1 MVIRT
6 GARQP
11 VRRYRHFVGR
21 TAELAAMQSALAS
34 ETLPFQTLYVYGPGG
49 IGKTALLHQLTD
61 VCLQKG
67 VAATYLDA
75 RHVEPAPQSFVRAVL
90 ESMGL
95 AAGEISVE
103 VLANHRDRH
112 VVLIDTYE
120 SLGALD
126 TWVRDM
132 FLPQLPDTV
141 TVVLAGRTAP
151 SVEWRGDPGWQTL
164 IRPIAL
170 RNLTPDESRTFLASR
185 EIPPA
190 DVPAIL
196 DFTHG
201 HPLALS
207 LVADM
212 FALRPGMHFEPQAA
226 PEVVHALVEQF
237 VEQVP
242 GPAHRAALEA
252 CALVRAMTESLLG
265 AMLRIPDAHDLFRW
279 LRELS
284 FIDSG
289 PLGLFPHD
297 LAREALAVDV
307 RWRNPEWYGELHV
320 RAREFYKQRMQQ
332 TRDEEQRRVLI
343 DYVYLHRL
351 NPVIRAAVDW
361 RDPGGIWQDVLRD
374 GDMPELVAMVRRHEG
389 APAADSAAHWL
400 RHPAATAVVFRG
412 PRQEPVGF
420 LLSITLEGLS
430 DADVAVDAVARAVRG
445 YLRARAPLRPGERAV
460 LFRFWMSAERHQEF
474 APVQSRIFT
483 NVFQSFFNTPR
494 LAVSFF
500 PAGESEL
507 LEILMGYAEFVPPPE
522 LGFVQEGRRYVT
534 FVHDWRVMPL
544 GEWLDILGQ
553 KEVGM
558 TPPAPTPTEE
568 LLVLSEDG
576 FADAVRSALA
586 ALRARRPGAL
596 KTHPLLRSRLVRDRV
611 GGSGGESA
619 REEELRSLVQ
629 EAIESLRTLPK
640 GDRLYAVMYRT
651 FLSPAPSQ
659 EKAAELVDLP
669 FSTYRRYLTIGIQR
683 VTETL
688 WDREIG
694 DLIPS

>member
-1 MVIRT
+1 MVIRA
-6 GARQP
+6 GMRRE
-11 VRRYRHFVGR
+11 RRYRHFVGR
-21 TAELAAMQSALAS
+21 AAELAVMQGALAS
-34 ETLPFQTLYVYGPGG
+34 GTLTFQTLYVYGPGG

-61 VCLQKG
+61 LCVQKG
-67 VAATYLDA
+67 VAAAYLDA
-75 RHVEPAPQSFVRAVL
+75 RHIEPAPQSFVRAVL
-90 ESMGL
+90 DAVGL
-95 AAGEISVE
+95 AAVGASVE
-103 VLANHRDRH
+103 ALSALQDRR
-112 VVLIDTYE
+112 VILIDTYE

-126 TWVRDM
+126 TWVRDV
-132 FLPQLPDTV
+132 FLPQLPDTMM
-141 TVVLAGRTAP
+141 VVLAGRAAP
-151 SVEWRGDPGWQTL
+151 SVEWRGDPGWQTI
-164 IRPIAL
+164 IRPLAL
-170 RNLTPDESRTFLASR
+170 RNLTPEESRAFLASR
-185 EIPPA
+185 EIPAA

-207 LVADM
+207 LVADT
-212 FALRPGMHFEPQAA
+212 FALRPGLHFEPQAA
-226 PEVVHALVEQF
+226 PEVVHALVERF

-242 GPAHRAALEA
+242 GPAHRAAVEA
-252 CALVRAMTESLLG
+252 CALVRAMTESLLA

-297 LAREALAVDV
+297 LAREALAADV
-307 RWRNPEWYGELHV
+307 RWRNPEWYGELHG

-361 RDPGGIWQDVLRD
+361 HDPGGIWQDVLRAED
-374 GDMPELVAMVRRHEG
+374 ETEIVAMVRRHEG
-389 APAADSAAHWL
+389 PAAAEAAAHWL
-400 RHPAATAVVFRG
+400 HHPAATTVVFRG
-412 PRQEPVGF
+412 GRQQPEGF
-420 LLSITLEGLS
+420 LLSIAIESLS
-430 DADVAVDAVARAVRG
+430 DADAAPDAITGAVRR
-445 YLRARAPLRPGERAV
+445 YLRARAPLRPGERAI

-522 LGFVQEGRRYVT
+522 LSFEQEGRRYFT

-553 KEVGM
+553 KEVGI

-568 LLVLSEDG
+568 PLVLSEDG

-586 ALRARRPGAL
+586 ALRGRAPGAL
-596 KTHPLLRSRLVRDRV
+596 GGHPLLRSRLVRDRV
-611 GGSGGESA
+611 GSSGGESP
-619 REEELRSLVQ
+619 REEELRRLLQ
-629 EAIESLRTLPK
+629 EGIEALRPLPK
-640 GDRLYAVMYRT
+640 GERLYGVMYHT
-651 FLSPAPSQ
+651 FLTPAPSQ

-669 FSTYRRYLTIGIQR
+669 FSTYRRYLAIGIQR
-683 VTETL
+683 VTEML
-688 WDREIG
+688 WRREIG

>member
-1 MVIRT
+1 MVIRAD
-6 GARQP
+6 ARRG
-11 VRRYRHFVGR
+11 RRYRHFVGR
-21 TAELAAMQSALAS
+21 AAELAAMQNALAS

-61 VCLQKG
+61 LCLQKG

-90 ESMGL
+90 ELMGL
-95 AAGEISVE
+95 PAAEVSVE
-103 VLANHRDRH
+103 ILVHHRDRH
-112 VVLIDTYE
+112 VLLIDTYE

-126 TWVRDM
+126 TWIRDVL
-132 FLPQLPDTV
+132 LPQLPDTL
-141 TVVLAGRTAP
+141 TVVLAGRNAP

-170 RNLTPDESRTFLASR
+170 RNLTPEESRAFLASR

-207 LVADM
+207 LVADT

-242 GPAHRAALEA
+242 GPAHRAAVEA

-297 LAREALAVDV
+297 LAREALAADV
-307 RWRNPEWYGELHV
+307 RWRNPEWYGELHG

-361 RDPGGIWQDVLRD
+361 HDPGGIWQDTLRD
-374 GDMPELVAMVRRHEG
+374 EDQTEIVAMVRQHEG
-389 APAADSAAHWL
+389 APAAEAAAHWL
-400 RHPAATAVVFRG
+400 HHPAAMTVVFRG
-412 PRQEPVGF
+412 GRQEPVGF
-420 LLSITLEGLS
+420 LLSIALEGLS
-430 DADVAVDAVARAVRG
+430 DADVAPDAVTRAGRA
-445 YLRARAPLRPGERAV
+445 YLRTRAPLRPGERAV
-460 LFRFWMSAERHQEF
+460 LFRFWMSAEHHQEF

-522 LGFVQEGRRYVT
+522 LGFQQEGRRYVT

-586 ALRARRPGAL
+586 ALRGRRPGAL
-596 KTHPLLRSRLVRDRV
+596 RTHPLLRSRLVRDRV
-611 GGSGGESA
+611 GGSGGEPA
-619 REEELRSLVQ
+619 REEELRHLVQ
-629 EAIESLRTLPK
+629 EAVESLRTLPK

-651 FLSPAPSQ
+651 FLNPAPSQ

-688 WDREIG
+688 WHREIG

>member
-1 MVIRT
+1 MVIRA
-6 GARQP
+6 GARRE
-11 VRRYRHFVGR
+11 RRYRHFVGR
-21 TAELAAMQSALAS
+21 TAELAVMQNALAS

-49 IGKTALLHQLTD
+49 IGKTALLHQLTEQ
-61 VCLQKG
+61 CLQKG
-67 VAATYLDA
+67 VAATSLDA
-75 RHVEPAPQSFVRAVL
+75 RHVEPAPQAFVRAVL

-95 AAGEISVE
+95 PGDEASVE
-103 VLANHRDRH
+103 TLAGHGDRR
-112 VVLIDTYE
+112 VIFIDTYE

-126 TWVRDM
+126 TWIRDVL
-132 FLPQLPDTV
+132 LPQLPDTL

-170 RNLTPDESRTFLASR
+170 RNLTPEESRTFLASR
-185 EIPPA
+185 EIPSA

-207 LVADM
+207 LVADT

-242 GPAHRAALEA
+242 GPAHRAAVEA

-265 AMLRIPDAHDLFRW
+265 AMLRIPDPHDLFRW

-297 LAREALAVDV
+297 LAREALAADV
-307 RWRNPEWYGELHV
+307 RWRNPEWYGELHD

-361 RDPGGIWQDVLRD
+361 HDPGGIFQDALRGED
-374 GDMPELVAMVRRHEG
+374 EAEIVAIVRRHEG
-389 APAADSAAHWL
+389 TPAADAAAHWL
-400 RHPAATAVVFRG
+400 HHPAATTVVFRG
-412 PRQEPVGF
+412 SRQEPVGF
-420 LLSITLEGLS
+420 LLSIALEGLS
-430 DADVAVDAVARAVRG
+430 DADVAPDPVTRAVRE

-507 LEILMGYAEFVPPPE
+507 LEVLMGYAEFVPPPE
-522 LGFVQEGRRYVT
+522 LGFEQEGRRYVT

-596 KTHPLLRSRLVRDRV
+596 RTHPLLRSRLVRDRV
-611 GGSGGESA
+611 GASTGQSA

-629 EAIESLRTLPK
+629 EAVEALRSLPK
-640 GDRLYAVMYRT
+640 GDRLYAVMHRT

-683 VTETL
+683 VTESL
-688 WDREIG
+688 WRREIG
-694 DLIPS
+694 EPSS